1 MTNGGGASEKD
12 RSKRLTEQL
21 GFEVSPIISLVPRLC
36 CSKDYY
42 LQFYA
47 ITHHFKVLYA
57 YICQQTGAGTWWKG
71 RRATESGR
79 KVKKITLWYRVI

>member
-1 MTNGGGASEKD
+1 MLAKEHTVHSGLSPPYRRDQLSLSPVHFQMTNGGGASEKD

-21 GFEVSPIISLVPRLC
+21 GFEVSPIISLYPRLC

-47 ITHHFKVLYA
+47 ITHRFKVIYA
-57 YICQQTGAGTWWKG
+57 
-71 RRATESGR
+71 
-79 KVKKITLWYRVI
+79 